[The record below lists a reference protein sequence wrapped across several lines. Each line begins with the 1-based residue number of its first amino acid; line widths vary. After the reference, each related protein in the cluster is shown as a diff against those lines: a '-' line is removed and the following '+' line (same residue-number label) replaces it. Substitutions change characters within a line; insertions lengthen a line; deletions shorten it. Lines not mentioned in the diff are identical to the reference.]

1 MKKGLL
7 SILAGALLV
16 VGCQNYDDQFDALES
31 QINALASTVAG
42 LSQVQSDLASLSAT
56 VGSLQGALQSGID
69 AALADG
75 LADIDAAVADL
86 EAATANAASAEDVQA
101 IQDGVTANQD
111 SLAELLSQSA
121 VFQGNVVV
129 NTPATL
135 DAYEAM
141 GTGLGIVNGY
151 VDIDVSASMD
161 ITKVQSLVNLI
172 KVTTGDYAYTALADV
187 ETEVTFSNLAGT
199 ASLTLDQE
207 GGYMLEN
214 LESATK
220 IVLDDDSSADIIHL
234 GKLTSVTS
242 LSDGSGDGTFTFSKA
257 TELHLTSLPRSPHT
271 ALSLGVDEGGVIDIS
286 ALTDTTV
293 AGKAAKLNLTI
304 DGPDNLTISTL
315 SGDKAGST
323 VSLTNII
330 NATVNGYDGSIYIGE
345 DVQNFT
351 ADNIVDIT
359 VGGNDLVSFTGTGAL
374 DGNATTAD
382 TAGPALTLSGHGDLE
397 TVSTDGTFTT
407 VTISSNGNLT
417 TVTLAGTVTGAGGV
431 DINTNSDLTT
441 INMTAVTT
449 DKMDIDGN
457 SDLEALTVDF
467 TTGAGEATTQ
477 EGTIIVNNNESLES
491 LTISTNNVDNLTI
504 TNNADLE
511 TIDGSGLTTIGAK
524 GSPSVTITDN
534 DFSASKSDDENDA
547 FTTNSGMETL
557 KTYLTAVAAD
567 ADSNA
572 DVKFDMVD
580 SVVNASGVETGTDQA
595 DQYILT
601 LTAKVINTAAE
612 AEKLASLAYH
622 LDAGYTAFGITI
634 GSTVVTTDVNSS
646 TSNQPT
652 TAIALDANK
661 SLALAQ
667 VAAAA
672 TITRAAS
679 ADVTLNAYLGGSP
692 TLDITMFHAV
702 TTTSNGENY
711 SDAAAGSRPGGN
723 ATDKVTGATSTGT
736 YVTLTVG
743 SLSVTAT
750 TFGSATA
757 STTNANAG
765 NAWVDA
771 IQAAWNSKYG
781 GTAGASTTMSL
792 VGTATDGG
800 AANVIRL
807 SAKPGSGRRA
817 HEMAV
822 AISATVSGVTDTVDW
837 KIGASDGSADN
848 KLQGDGIILVLKENV
863 TGALAG
869 TVLVSKTAAAAANQ
883 LTTTVKFNSAS
894 GAGVN
899 TSTTANIYP
908 TEARGDGAEGAG
920 GDAVLPEGDVEE
932 DATAA
937 VSNNRVAW
945 LS

>member
-86 EAATANAASAEDVQA
+86 EAATATAASAEDVQA
-101 IQDGVTANQD
+101 IQEGVDANQE
-111 SLAELLSQSA
+111 SLAEILAQSS
-121 VFQGNVVV
+121 VFQGDVIV

-135 DAYEAM
+135 DAYHAM
-141 GTGLGIVNGY
+141 GDGLAIVNGK
-151 VDIDVSASMD
+151 VDIDVSTSMD
-161 ITKVQSLVNLI
+161 IAKVQELVNFI
-172 KVTTGDYAYTALADV
+172 TVTTEDFNYLALADV

-199 ASLTLDQE
+199 ATLTIDQE
-207 GGYMLEN
+207 GGYMLEK
-214 LESATK
+214 LESATV
-220 IVLDDDSSADIIHL
+220 ITLDDDSSADIVHL
-234 GKLTSVTS
+234 GSLVSATS
-242 LSDGSGDGTFTFSKA
+242 LSDGTGAGTFTFSKA

-330 NATVNGYDGSIYIGE
+330 NATINGYDGTFTIGE

-359 VGGNDLVSFTGTGAL
+359 ISGNDLVSFTGTGAL

-382 TAGPALTLSGHGDLE
+382 TAGPALSLSSHGDLE
-397 TVSTDGTFTT
+397 TVSLDGTYTT
-407 VTISSNGNLT
+407 VTISTNGNLT
-417 TVTLAGTVTGAGGV
+417 SVTLAGTVTGAGGV

-441 INMTAVTT
+441 INMTGVTT

-491 LTISTNNVDNLTI
+491 LTISTNNVDNLTV

-511 TIDGSGLTTIGAK
+511 TIDGSGLTAIGAT
-524 GSPSVTITDN
+524 GTASVTITDN
-534 DFSASKSDDENDA
+534 DFGASKSDDENDA
-547 FTTNSGMETL
+547 FTTSSGMETL
-557 KTYLTAVAAD
+557 KAYLTAVAAD

-601 LTAKVINTAAE
+601 LTAKIVSTAAE
-612 AEKLASLAYH
+612 GEALAKYAYE
-622 LDAGYTAFGITI
+622 LPAGAAGFGVTI
-634 GSTVVTTDVNSS
+634 GTTVVTTDVNSS
-646 TSNQPT
+646 TSNNPT
-652 TAIALDANK
+652 TSINLDANK
-661 SLALAQ
+661 TLALAQ

-672 TITRAAS
+672 SITRAAS
-679 ADVTLNAYLGGSP
+679 ADVTMAAYLGGSP
-692 TLDITMFHAV
+692 TIDITMFHAV
-702 TTTSNGENY
+702 TSTSNGENY
-711 SDAAAGSRPGGN
+711 SDAAAGSRPGG
-723 ATDKVTGATSTGT
+723 AADKVTGATSTGT

-771 IQAAWNSKYG
+771 IQAAWNTKYG
-781 GTAGASTTMSL
+781 GAGASNTMSL
-792 VGTATDGG
+792 VDTATDGG

-807 SAKPGSGRRA
+807 TAKAGSGRRA

-848 KLQGDGIILVLKENV
+848 KLQGDGIILVLEETATN
-863 TGALAG
+863 ALAG
-869 TVLVSKTAAAAANQ
+869 VVLVSGTTRQ
-883 LTTTVKFNSAS
+883 LTTTLFTNSNS
-894 GAGVN
+894 GAGAA

-908 TEARGDGAEGAG
+908 TEARGDGAEGTG
-920 GDAVLPEGDVEE
+920 GDARRREGDVEE
-932 DATAA
+932 VSTAA

>member
-86 EAATANAASAEDVQA
+86 EAATATAASAEDVQA
-101 IQDGVTANQD
+101 IQDGVDANQE
-111 SLAELLSQSA
+111 SLAEILAQSS
-121 VFQGNVVV
+121 VFQGDVVV

-135 DAYEAM
+135 DAYHAM
-141 GTGLGIVNGY
+141 GSGLAIVNGK

-161 ITKVQSLVNLI
+161 IAKVQQLVDFI
-172 KVTTGDYAYTALADV
+172 TVTTEEFEYTALADV

-199 ASLTLDQE
+199 ATLTLDQE
-207 GGYMLEN
+207 GGYMLEK
-214 LESATK
+214 LESATV
-220 IVLDDDSSADIIHL
+220 ITLDDDSSADIIHL
-234 GKLTSVTS
+234 GSLVSATS
-242 LSDGSGDGTFTFSKA
+242 LSDGSGAGTFTFSKA

-330 NATVNGYDGSIYIGE
+330 NATINGYDGSIYIGE

-351 ADNIVDIT
+351 ADNIVEIT

-374 DGNATTAD
+374 DGNATTTD
-382 TAGPALTLSGHGDLE
+382 TAGPALTLSSHGDLE
-397 TVSTDGTFTT
+397 TVSIDGTFTT
-407 VTISSNGNLT
+407 VTLSSNGNLT

-441 INMTAVTT
+441 INMSAVTT

-457 SDLEALTVDF
+457 SDLETLTVDF

-504 TNNADLE
+504 TSNADLE
-511 TIDGSGLTTIGAK
+511 TIDGSGLTAIGAT
-524 GSPSVTITDN
+524 GTASVTITNN

-547 FTTNSGMETL
+547 FTTSSGMETL

-567 ADSNA
+567 SDSNA

-601 LTAKVINTAAE
+601 LTAKVVNTAAE

-622 LDAGYTAFGITI
+622 IDAGYTAFGITI
-634 GSTVVTTDVNSS
+634 GSTVVSTDVNSS

-692 TLDITMFHAV
+692 TLGITMFGAV

-711 SDAAAGSRPGGN
+711 SDSAAGSRPSGG
-723 ATDKVTGATSTGT
+723 AQAITGATSTGT

-750 TFGSATA
+750 SFGSAVA
-757 STTNANAG
+757 STTAANAG
-765 NAWVDA
+765 DAWASA
-771 IQAAWNSKYG
+771 IAAAWNAKYG
-781 GTAGASTTMSL
+781 SSGASATMSL
-792 VGTATDGG
+792 VADADADTVSGTIAL
-800 AANVIRL
+800 AAK
-807 SAKPGSGRRA
+807 AGSGRRA

-837 KIGASDGSADN
+837 QIGASDGSADN

>member
-1 MKKGLL
+1 
-7 SILAGALLV
+7 
-16 VGCQNYDDQFDALES
+16 
-31 QINALASTVAG
+31 
-42 LSQVQSDLASLSAT
+42 
-56 VGSLQGALQSGID
+56 
-69 AALADG
+69 
-75 LADIDAAVADL
+75 
-86 EAATANAASAEDVQA
+86 
-101 IQDGVTANQD
+101 
-111 SLAELLSQSA
+111 
-121 VFQGNVVV
+121 
-129 NTPATL
+129 
-135 DAYEAM
+135 
-141 GTGLGIVNGY
+141 
-151 VDIDVSASMD
+151 
-161 ITKVQSLVNLI
+161 
-172 KVTTGDYAYTALADV
+172 
-187 ETEVTFSNLAGT
+187 
-199 ASLTLDQE
+199 
-207 GGYMLEN
+207 MLEN

-220 IVLDDDSSADIIHL
+220 IALDDDSSADIIHL

-293 AGKAAKLNLTI
+293 AGKAAKLNLTL

-417 TVTLAGTVTGAGGV
+417 SVTMAGTVTGAGGV

-441 INMTAVTT
+441 INMTALTT

-511 TIDGSGLTTIGAK
+511 TIDGSGLTAIGAK

-534 DFSASKSDDENDA
+534 DFNASKSDDENDA
-547 FTTNSGMETL
+547 FTTASGMETL
-557 KTYLTAVAAD
+557 KAYLTAVAAD

-580 SVVNASGVETGTDQA
+580 SVLNASGVETGTDQA

-601 LTAKVINTAAE
+601 LTAKVVNTAAE
-612 AEKLASLAYH
+612 AERLASLAYH
-622 LDAGYTAFGITI
+622 IDAGSAGFGVTI

-652 TAIALDANK
+652 TAIALDPNK

-679 ADVTLNAYLGGSP
+679 ANVTLNAYLGGSP
-692 TLDITMFHAV
+692 TLNITMFNAV

-711 SDAAAGSRPGGN
+711 SDSAAGSRPSGG
-723 ATDKVTGATSTGT
+723 AQAVTGATSTGT

-750 TFGSATA
+750 SFGSAVTN
-757 STTNANAG
+757 SGTTNADD
-765 NAWVDA
+765 AWASA
-771 IQAAWNSKYG
+771 IAAAWNTKYG
-781 GTAGASTTMSL
+781 ASGASATMSL
-792 VGTATDGG
+792 VGDADADTTSGTIVL
-800 AANVIRL
+800 AAK
-807 SAKPGSGRRA
+807 AGSGRRA

-837 KIGASDGSADN
+837 RIGASDGSADN
-848 KLQGDGIILVLKENV
+848 KLQGDGIILVLKENI

-869 TVLVSKTAAAAANQ
+869 VVLVSHTAARLANQ
-883 LTTTVKFNSAS
+883 LTTTVKFNSSS

-908 TEARGDGAEGAG
+908 TEARGDGAEGTG

-932 DATAA
+932 DATAP
-937 VSNNRVAW
+937 VSNNRVSW

>member
-161 ITKVQSLVNLI
+161 IAKVQSLVNLI
-172 KVTTGDYAYTALADV
+172 KVTTGDYSYTALADV
-187 ETEVTFSNLAGT
+187 DTEVTFSNLAGT
-199 ASLTLDQE
+199 ASLTIDQE

-214 LESATK
+214 LESATT

-242 LSDGSGDGTFTFSKA
+242 LSDGSGAGTFTFSKA

-293 AGKAAKLNLTI
+293 AGKAAKLNLTL
-304 DGPDNLTISTL
+304 DGPDNVTISTL

-330 NATVNGYDGSIYIGE
+330 NATVNGYDGEVTIGE

-351 ADNIVDIT
+351 SDNLVNVVIS
-359 VGGNDLVSFTGTGAL
+359 GNDLVTFTATGAL
-374 DGNATTAD
+374 DPNATTAD
-382 TAGPALTLSGHGDLE
+382 TAGPALSLSSHGDLE
-397 TVSTDGTFTT
+397 TVTLDGTYTT
-407 VTISSNGNLT
+407 VTISGNGNLT
-417 TVTLAGTVTGAGGV
+417 AVTLGGTVTGSGGV
-431 DINTNSDLTT
+431 DINTNSDLTS
-441 INMTAVTT
+441 INMTALTT
-449 DKMDIDGN
+449 DLVDIDGN

-467 TTGAGEATTQ
+467 TTAAGEATTQ
-477 EGTIIVNNNESLES
+477 KGTIIVNNNESLES
-491 LTISTNNVDNLTI
+491 LTISTDNVDVLTI

-511 TIDGSGLTTIGAK
+511 TIDASGLTSIGATGK
-524 GSPSVTITDN
+524 PNVTVKDN
-534 DFSASKSDDENDA
+534 DLNATKSDDENDA
-547 FTTNSGMETL
+547 FTTASGMETL

-567 ADSNA
+567 ADATAEVN
-572 DVKFDMVD
+572 FDLVD
-580 SVVNASGVETGTDQA
+580 SVLNSSGVETGTDQA
-595 DQYILT
+595 DQYVLK
-601 LTAKVINTAAE
+601 LTAKNVTTAAE
-612 AEKLASLAYH
+612 AEKLASYAYIVH
-622 LDAGYTAFGITI
+622 PQFVGFGVTIHQAGGD
-634 GSTVVTTDVNSS
+634 TVVTTDVNSS
-646 TSNQPT
+646 TANQPIT
-652 TAIALDANK
+652 GITLDANK
-661 SLALAQ
+661 TLALAQ

-679 ADVTLNAYLGGSP
+679 ANVTYSAVFGASP
-692 TLDITMFHAV
+692 TVDVLFYATV

-711 SDAAAGSRPGGN
+711 SDQSAGTRPNGT
-723 ATDKVTGATSTGT
+723 AIATSEGT
-736 YVTLTVG
+736 YVTLTIG

-750 TFGSATA
+750 TYGQTSVANSTTFNAGAAWATAVKTAWDAKYSTGGTSGTLSLVDTATLSSATL
-757 STTNANAG
+757 TFNGKT
-765 NAWVDA
+765 
-771 IQAAWNSKYG
+771 
-781 GTAGASTTMSL
+781 
-792 VGTATDGG
+792 
-800 AANVIRL
+800 
-807 SAKPGSGRRA
+807 GSGRRA
-817 HEMAV
+817 HDMAV
-822 AISATVSGVTDTVDW
+822 SISATVSGVTDTVDW
-837 KIGASDGSADN
+837 MIGATDGSTDN
-848 KLQGDGIILVLKENV
+848 KLQGDGIIVILKEAV
-863 TGALAG
+863 AGALGVVTITG
-869 TVLVSKTAAAAANQ
+869 TTEQ
-883 LTTTVKFNSAS
+883 LTSTLYTNSGS
-894 GAGVN
+894 GVGVA
-899 TSTTANIYP
+899 TSTASNIYP
-908 TEARGDGAEGAG
+908 NEARGDGAKEL
-920 GDAVLPEGDVEE
+920 VVML
-932 DATAA
+932 
-937 VSNNRVAW
+937 
-945 LS
+945 

>member
-42 LSQVQSDLASLSAT
+42 LSQVQNDLSSLASQVSAIQ
-56 VGSLQGALQSGID
+56 GSID
-69 AALADG
+69 SSVQTALADG
-75 LADIDAAVADL
+75 LADIDTAIETLNAAA
-86 EAATANAASAEDVQA
+86 EAAANNSDIAQISDDV
-101 IQDGVTANQD
+101 DDVKS
-111 SLAELLSQSA
+111 SLAELLAQSS

-141 GTGLGIVNGY
+141 GDGLAIVNGY

-161 ITKVQSLVNLI
+161 IAKVQNLVNFI
-172 KVTTGDYAYTALADV
+172 KVTTGNYAYTALADV

-199 ASLTLDQE
+199 ASLVIDQE

-214 LESATK
+214 LESATF
-220 IVLDDDSSADIIHL
+220 ISLDDDSSVDVVHL
-234 GKLTSVTS
+234 GKLISVTN
-242 LSDGSGDGTFTFSKA
+242 LRDGGSTDGEFTFSKA

-271 ALSLGVDEGGVIDIS
+271 ALQLGVDEGGVIDIS

-293 AGKAAKLNLTI
+293 AGKAAKLNLTL
-304 DGPDNLTISTL
+304 DGPDNITISTL

-330 NATVNGYDGSIYIGE
+330 NANVSGYDGSIYIGE

-407 VTISSNGNLT
+407 ITISSNGNLT
-417 TVTLAGTVTGAGGV
+417 SVTMAGTVTGAGGV

-441 INMTAVTT
+441 INMTSLTT

-457 SDLEALTVDF
+457 SDLETLTVDF
-467 TTGAGEATTQ
+467 TTAAGEATTQ

-491 LTISTNNVDNLTI
+491 LTISTDNIDNLTI

-511 TIDGSGLTTIGAK
+511 TIDGSGLTSIGAV
-524 GSPSVTITDN
+524 GTPSVTITDN
-534 DFSASKSDDENDA
+534 DLNATKSDDENDA
-547 FTTNSGMETL
+547 FTTASGMETL
-557 KTYLTAVAAD
+557 KVYLTAVAAD

-580 SVVNASGVETGTDQA
+580 SVLDADGTETGTDRP
-595 DQYILT
+595 DQYVLT
-601 LTAKVINTAAE
+601 LTAKVVTTAASGQVFG
-612 AEKLASLAYH
+612 KKAYMIA
-622 LDAGYTAFGITI
+622 DGANNFGLTI
-634 GSTVVTTDVNSS
+634 GGTVITTDVNSATANNPI
-646 TSNQPT
+646 TS
-652 TAIALDANK
+652 IDLDSNET
-661 SLALAQ
+661 LALAQ

-679 ADVTLNAYLGGSP
+679 VDVNLNAYIGGSP
-692 TLDITMFHAV
+692 TVDLTFYSLV
-702 TTTSNGENY
+702 NTSTNGENLT
-711 SDAAAGSRPGGN
+711 DAAAGSRASKGTNVP
-723 ATDKVTGATSTGT
+723 GATSTGT
-736 YVTLTVG
+736 YMTLTVG
-743 SLSVTAT
+743 GLSV
-750 TFGSATA
+750 SATIYTEA
-757 STTNANAG
+757 KSATSAG
-765 NAWVDA
+765 AAWADVIAD
-771 IQAAWNSKYG
+771 AWNSKYG
-781 GTAGASTTMSL
+781 GGGASATMSL
-792 VGTATDGG
+792 VDTITITTGSSS
-800 AANVIRL
+800 NVL
-807 SAKPGSGRRA
+807 TLNAKAGSGRRA

-822 AISATVSGVTDTVDW
+822 SLSLTTSGTTDTADW
-837 KIGASDGSADN
+837 KIGADDQSGDN
-848 KLQGDGIILVLKENV
+848 MLKGEAIILVLEETATN
-863 TGALAG
+863 ALA
-869 TVLVSKTAAAAANQ
+869 TVLITGTLEQ
-883 LTTTVKFNSAS
+883 LTSTLFINSNS
-894 GAGVN
+894 GAGLA
-899 TSTTANIYP
+899 TSTSTNIYP
-908 TEARGDGAEGAG
+908 GEARGSGAEGTG
-920 GDAVLPEGDVEE
+920 GDAVNPEGDVEE
-932 DATAA
+932 VSTPA
-937 VSNNRVAW
+937 VSQNRVAW
-945 LS
+945 LD

>member
-42 LSQVQSDLASLSAT
+42 LSQVQNDLSSLASQVSAIQ
-56 VGSLQGALQSGID
+56 GSID
-69 AALADG
+69 SSVQTALADG
-75 LADIDAAVADL
+75 LADIDTAIETLNAAA
-86 EAATANAASAEDVQA
+86 EAAANNSDIAQISANVEDVQ
-101 IQDGVTANQD
+101 T
-111 SLAELLSQSA
+111 SLAELLAQSS

-141 GTGLGIVNGY
+141 GDGLGIVNGY

-161 ITKVQSLVNLI
+161 IAKVQNLVNFI

-199 ASLTLDQE
+199 ASLTIDQE

-234 GKLTSVTS
+234 GKLVSVTS
-242 LSDGSGDGTFTFSKA
+242 LSDGSGAGTFTFSKA

-293 AGKAAKLNLTI
+293 AGKAAKLNLTL

-330 NATVNGYDGSIYIGE
+330 NATVNGYDGAITIGE
-345 DVQNFT
+345 DVQNFS

-359 VGGNDLVSFTGTGAL
+359 VSGNDLVSFTGTGAL

-417 TVTLAGTVTGAGGV
+417 SVTMAGTVTGAGGV

-441 INMTAVTT
+441 INITALTT
-449 DKMDIDGN
+449 DKVDIDGN
-457 SDLEALTVDF
+457 SDLETLTVDF
-467 TTGAGEATTQ
+467 TTAAGEATTQ

-491 LTISTNNVDNLTI
+491 LTISTDNVDNLTI

-511 TIDGSGLTTIGAK
+511 TIDASGLVSIGAT
-524 GSPSVTITDN
+524 GTASVTITNN
-534 DFSASKSDDENDA
+534 DFNASKSDDENDA
-547 FTTNSGMETL
+547 FTTSSGMETL
-557 KTYLTAVAAD
+557 KVYLTAVAAD

-580 SVVNASGVETGTDQA
+580 SVLDKDGVETGTDQA

-601 LTAKVINTAAE
+601 LTAKNVTTAAS
-612 AEKLASLAYH
+612 AEVLEKRAYE
-622 LDAGYTAFGITI
+622 LPAGSSGFGITI

-646 TSNQPT
+646 TQNNPT
-652 TAIALDANK
+652 ASINLDANK

-667 VAAAA
+667 IAAAA

-679 ADVTLNAYLGGSP
+679 ANVTLAAYLGGSP
-692 TLDITMFHAV
+692 TVDITFFTTV
-702 TTTSNGENY
+702 NTTTNGENY
-711 SDAAAGSRPGGN
+711 SDAAAGERATSSRPASA
-723 ATDKVTGATSTGT
+723 ATTTGT

-750 TFGSATA
+750 TVGGLAATA
-757 STTNANAG
+757 SVGSRWAKA
-765 NAWVDA
+765 VID
-771 IQAAWNSKYG
+771 AWNTKYG
-781 GTAGASTTMSL
+781 GSGSSNTMSL
-792 VGTATDGG
+792 VDTATVGGG
-800 AANVIRL
+800 AA
-807 SAKPGSGRRA
+807 SATLTLPAKAGSGRRA

-837 KIGASDGSADN
+837 KIGTSDGSSDN
-848 KLQGDGIILVLKENV
+848 KLQGDGIILVLEETV
-863 TGALAG
+863 TDALAG
-869 TVLVSKTAAAAANQ
+869 VLLVSG
-883 LTTTVKFNSAS
+883 TTRELSSTLLINSNS
-894 GAGVN
+894 GAGAN

-908 TEARGDGAEGAG
+908 NQARGEGAEGIG
-920 GDAVLPEGDVEE
+920 GDVRNDEGDVEE
-932 DATAA
+932 VSTAA